1 MQFVRVNSKR
11 GWHGQTCSPRRVC
24 LGTICP
30 CKLCPKNIKMIKLRE
45 MEDGIVV
52 SVKVQPNSSK
62 DRVVGKYADQIKI
75 AVTVAPEKGKAN
87 KAVIKL
93 FAKWLGIKN
102 SDIQIISGE
111 TSRDKELFIR
121 NITEEDLNKLV
132 SHYEVS

>member
-1 MQFVRVNSKR
+1 
-11 GWHGQTCSPRRVC
+11 
-24 LGTICP
+24 
-30 CKLCPKNIKMIKLRE
+30 MIKTRE
-45 MEDGIVV
+45 KEDGIVV

-62 DRVVGKYADQIKI
+62 DRVVGEYADQIKI

-93 FAKWLGIKN
+93 FAKWLGIKS

-121 NITEEDLNKLV
+121 NITEENLYKLI
-132 SHYEVS
+132 

>member
-1 MQFVRVNSKR
+1 
-11 GWHGQTCSPRRVC
+11 
-24 LGTICP
+24 
-30 CKLCPKNIKMIKLRE
+30 MIKTRE

-62 DRVVGKYADQIKI
+62 DRVVGEYADQIKI

-93 FAKWLGIKN
+93 FAKRLGIKN

-121 NITEEDLNKLV
+121 NITEEDLFKLI
-132 SHYEVS
+132 

>member
-1 MQFVRVNSKR
+1 
-11 GWHGQTCSPRRVC
+11 
-24 LGTICP
+24 
-30 CKLCPKNIKMIKLRE
+30 MIKTRE

-62 DRVVGKYADQIKI
+62 DRVVGEYADQIKI

-93 FAKWLGIKN
+93 FAKWLGIKS

-111 TSRDKELFIR
+111 TSRDKEVFVK
-121 NITEEDLNKLV
+121 NITEEDVYKLI
-132 SHYEVS
+132 

>member
-1 MQFVRVNSKR
+1 MVK
-11 GWHGQTCSPRRVC
+11 
-24 LGTICP
+24 I
-30 CKLCPKNIKMIKLRE
+30 RE

-62 DRVVGKYADQIKI
+62 DRVVGEYADQIKI

-93 FAKWLGIKN
+93 FAKWLGIKS

-111 TSRDKELFIR
+111 TLRDKELFIR
-121 NITEEDLNKLV
+121 NITEENLYKLI
-132 SHYEVS
+132 